1 MIGKQIIYGVVT
13 VLVSFTLIIGCEQGN
28 LDNLVNKIEE
38 HKTKVEVV
46 IVKRGNLSTFLSLTG
61 TLAPLQEVKITSKIP
76 GRVEKV
82 YVEEGDHV
90 KAGDTLIQIE
100 QEELILGVK
109 QVEAAL
115 ASATTHLDDTK
126 NDYEKVKYLYEERS
140 ISAHKWEK
148 IQAGLKVAESQV
160 DQSKAALAL
169 ARKQLANATIKSP
182 IDGIITKK
190 FVEQG
195 EVVSPPVMP
204 GKPLLQLMKLDVLKT
219 KVNISEKRINQ
230 VHVGQKTR
238 VMVDGLPDK
247 IFSGEISR
255 IAPVVDPQSR
265 TFEVEIN
272 ILNAGLELKAGMFAR
287 VKILLEMCSDVLLVP
302 QEAIVNREEHT
313 VIFVTEN
320 GIAQERMVTIGLNDG
335 IHAEIISGVKKGE
348 KVIVRGNVGIEKG
361 TKVIVETAKNVKQM
375 W

>member
-126 NDYEKVKYLYEERS
+126 NDYEKMKYLYEERS

-247 IFSGEISR
+247 IFSGGISR